1 MKYTG
6 TKKDL
11 ITKLLPHNLYIAG
24 QILPFDCY
32 FTAKEFADKQV
43 GLIYKIKGVELTYK
57 IVCI

>member
-11 ITKLLPHNLYIAG
+11 IKKLLPHNLHIAG
-24 QILPFDCY
+24 QVLPFDCY

-43 GLIYKIKGVELTYK
+43 NRIYELKGIELTYT